1 MTGRLAGVGRTEAWM
16 LGALAAAALGIGMG
30 LRAVARTRE
39 AAARIREVRQAQARV
54 EEAGR
59 DMGDHRQL
67 ARVLG
72 EAAGT
77 AQPLQALHRA
87 VFPSRAPDIVIRDRI
102 PTADGEIRRVE
113 WLADAV
119 PAEGVL
125 SLIAAAESARPP
137 WRLEALRLSALP
149 DGPAGQVRAQAVF
162 VGWGPE
168 TPGAR

>member
-1 MTGRLAGVGRTEAWM
+1 MTGRPAGVGRTEALW
-16 LGALAAAALGIGMG
+16 LGALAAAALGIGLS
-30 LRAVARTRE
+30 LRAAARTRD
-39 AAARIREVRQAQARV
+39 AAARVRDVRQAQVRV

-59 DMGDHRQL
+59 DMDDHRQL

-87 VFPSRAPDIVIRDRI
+87 VFPSRASDLVTRDRI
-102 PTADGEIRRVE
+102 AAADGEVHRVE

-125 SLIAAAESARPP
+125 SLIAAAESSRPP